1 MGFQIHEY
9 EDIVDDGWE
18 MVDDQFGG
26 YTHLYLVYM
35 KGVAIHLRNLFL
47 DQYEDGVNMT
57 MTIATLMKL
66 HTHIYMYIYIYICI
80 YMYVCIIYI
89 FVYIYIYVYIYIN
102 MTYLS

>member
-66 HTHIYMYIYIYICI
+66 HTHIYVYLHIYMYI

-89 FVYIYIYVYIYIN
+89 YVYIYVYI
-102 MTYLS
+102 